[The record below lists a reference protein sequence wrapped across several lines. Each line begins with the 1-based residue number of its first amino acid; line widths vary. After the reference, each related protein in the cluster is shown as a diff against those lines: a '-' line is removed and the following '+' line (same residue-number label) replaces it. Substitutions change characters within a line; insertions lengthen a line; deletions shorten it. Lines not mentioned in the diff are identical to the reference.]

1 MALIMPTP
9 FKDKA
14 SGIYYLRVRVPVDLV
29 SKYGRPE
36 VSKSLRTREPS
47 EAKERFA
54 AEYAAIQKRWAA
66 LRAEPEP
73 LPLKRIVSLAGRVY
87 RDLMASLETEP
98 GDTSIWEQVQRLNAQ
113 AGTDE
118 ATLEQWYGDAVDE
131 LLFSEGI
138 ATDAHSRS
146 RLLKE
151 VQRAW
156 EQATQ
161 QQHKRSQ
168 GDFSPDP
175 DAGRFPDWEKP
186 KPASGASSGP
196 TITDLFERWE
206 KDHRANGK
214 PDKTVRDFSQKLQ
227 SLKMHLGHEDVERI
241 TPRNISEWCDDLRDR
256 NGLAAK
262 TINAKY
268 LSAVKA
274 VFRLARSKFLID
286 SDPSE
291 GVAVKIPKAV
301 QSRSKGFTEQEASQ
315 ILACASTVFDKPS
328 RVAYHNTL
336 ARRWVPWICAYTGAR
351 VGEITQLRTEDL
363 TIVDGI
369 PQITITPEAGSVK
382 AGRYRIV
389 PIHPHLQDIGLVDFI
404 RSAKPGYLFHAGG
417 QTPEEAIRRSGVV
430 RGKIGEWVRD
440 TVGIK
445 DNRVAPNHAWRH
457 RFKTI
462 ARNADINLIYLDAI
476 QGHAGRTAGE
486 DYGEFSIT
494 TLYREICKVPR
505 IDVP

>member
-1 MALIMPTP
+1 MALIMPSP
-9 FKDKA
+9 IKDKS
-14 SGIYYLRVRVPVDLV
+14 SGIYYLRVRVPADLV
-29 SKYGRPE
+29 TAFGKKE
-36 VSKSLRTREPS
+36 VLKSLRTRDPK

-54 AEYAAIQKRWAA
+54 AEYAAILKHWAA
-66 LRAEPEP
+66 LRAKPEP
-73 LPLKRIVSLAGRVY
+73 LPLKRIVGLAGRVY
-87 RDLMASLETEP
+87 QHLMVSLENEP
-98 GDTSIWEQVQRLNAQ
+98 GETAIWEQVKRLNAQ
-113 AGTDE
+113 VATDE
-118 ATLEQWYGDAVDE
+118 AALEQWYGNTVDE
-131 LLFSEGI
+131 LLVSEGI

-161 QQHKRSQ
+161 QQNKRSQ

-175 DAGRFPDWEKP
+175 EAGRFPEWEKP
-186 KPASGASSGP
+186 QPVRSAPSGP
-196 TITDLFERWE
+196 TIADLFERWE

-227 SLKMHLGHEDVERI
+227 SLKAYLGHEDMERI
-241 TPRNISEWCDDLRDR
+241 TPRHISEWCDDLRD
-256 NGLAAK
+256 NKGLAAK

-301 QSRSKGFTEQEASQ
+301 QSRSKGFTEQEARQ
-315 ILACASTVFDKPS
+315 ILSCANAVFDQPS

-351 VGEITQLRTEDL
+351 VGEVTQLRTEDL
-363 TIVDGI
+363 IIVDGI

-382 AGRYRIV
+382 AGHYRIV
-389 PIHPHLQDIGLVDFI
+389 PLHPHLQEIGLVDFI

-417 QTPEEAIRRSGVV
+417 KTPEESVRLSGVV
-430 RGKIGEWVRD
+430 RGKIGDWVRN

-445 DNRVAPNHAWRH
+445 DSRVAPNHAWRH
-457 RFKTI
+457 RFKTVG
-462 ARNADINLIYLDAI
+462 RNADIDLIYLDAI

-486 DYGEFSIT
+486 GYGEFSIT
-494 TLYREICKVPR
+494 TLYREICKLPP
-505 IDVP
+505 IDVL

>member
-9 FKDKA
+9 IKDKK
-14 SGIYYLRVRVPVDLV
+14 SGIYYFRVRVPADLV
-29 SKYGRPE
+29 STVGRSE
-36 VSKSLRTREPS
+36 IVKSLRTREPK
-47 EAKERFA
+47 EAKEGFA

-66 LRAEPEP
+66 LRAKPEP

-87 RDLMASLETEP
+87 KALMASLETEP

-118 ATLEQWYGDAVDE
+118 ATLEQWYGDSVDE

-138 ATDAHSRS
+138 ATDTHSRS

-175 DAGRFPDWEKP
+175 NAGRFPEWEKP
-186 KPASGASSGP
+186 KPVSSASSGP
-196 TITDLFERWE
+196 TIADLFERWE

-227 SLKMHLGHEDVERI
+227 SLKTYLGHEDVERI
-241 TPRNISEWCDDLRDR
+241 TPRQISEWCDHLRD
-256 NGLAAK
+256 NKGLAAK

-274 VFRLARSKFLID
+274 VFRLALSKFLID

-301 QSRSKGFTEQEASQ
+301 QSRSKGFTEKEAKQ
-315 ILACASTVFDKPS
+315 ILACANAVFDEPS

-351 VGEITQLRTEDL
+351 VGEITQLRAEDL
-363 TIVDGI
+363 SIVDGI

-382 AGRYRIV
+382 AGQYRIV
-389 PIHPHLQDIGLVDFI
+389 PLHPHLEDIGLVDFI

-417 QTPEEAIRRSGVV
+417 KTPEEAQRRSRVV
-430 RGKIGEWVRD
+430 GGKIGEWVRE
-440 TVGIK
+440 TVGVNDERI
-445 DNRVAPNHAWRH
+445 APNHAWRH

-462 ARNADINLIYLDAI
+462 GRNADIDLIYLDAM

-486 DYGEFSIT
+486 GYGEFSIA